1 MKFDTI
7 IIGGGLSG
15 LIAGIELSRKGQK
28 CLIVS
33 SGQSALHFFSGSFE
47 LCSLSDNP
55 YDAIA
60 TLGEGH
66 PYTKL
71 GTERVAELSAQV
83 KPLFKEVGITLK
95 GVKDANHWRI
105 TPLGVLKRAWL
116 TMDEYATVPA
126 DGVMPWKKVAL
137 LNIAG
142 FLDFHTSFVA
152 AGLEEKG
159 VECSVHAI
167 SIPELERLRK
177 NPTEMRSTNIAKTL
191 TGDLIGTLAA
201 RINEYAQDVDAV
213 LMPAVVGLTGGTD
226 VVRLKEKV
234 DRPLYFLPTLPPS
247 VPGIRVQLMLK
258 KHFQKLGGVYMLGD
272 SVTGGEFEGGKLK
285 SIRTNNHGDTVFE
298 ADNFILASGSF
309 FSKGLASNLDGVYE
323 PVFGLD
329 VDSLDVRADWYKRN
343 LFEAQ
348 PYMTFGVAAD
358 EAFHVKK
365 DGAPVENVYAAG
377 SVLSGFHPMK
387 QGCGAGVSILTALHV
402 SNSILN
408 TPSVNQDA
416 PSVNQN
422 TSSDNQDAPS
432 VILNEVK
439 DL

>member
-15 LIAGIELSRKGQK
+15 LVAGIDLSRKGQK
-28 CLIVS
+28 CLVVS

-47 LCSLSDNP
+47 LCSLATNP
-55 YDAIA
+55 YDGIA

-66 PYTKL
+66 PYSKI
-71 GTERVAELSAQV
+71 GTESVAELSAKV

-105 TPLGVLKRAWL
+105 TPMGVLKRAWL
-116 TMDEYATVPA
+116 TMDEYATVPV
-126 DGVMPWKKVAL
+126 DGEMPWKKVAV
-137 LNIAG
+137 LNIDG
-142 FLDFHTSFVA
+142 FLDFHTSYIA
-152 AGLEEKG
+152 AGLEAKG

-167 SIPELERLRK
+167 SMPELERLRK

-191 TGDLIGTLAA
+191 TGDLIGALAA
-201 RINEYAQDVDAV
+201 RINEFAHDVDAV
-213 LMPAVVGLTGGTD
+213 LMPAVVGLTSSTD

-234 DRPLYFLPTLPPS
+234 DRPLHFLATLPPS
-247 VPGIRVQLMLK
+247 VPGIRMQMMLK

-272 SVTGGEFEGGKLK
+272 SVVSGEFEDGKLK
-285 SIRTNNHGDTVFE
+285 SIKTNNHGDTKFE

-323 PVFGLD
+323 PIFGLD

-348 PYMTFGVAAD
+348 PYMSFGVATD
-358 EAFHVKK
+358 KDFRVKK
-365 DGAPVENVYAAG
+365 NGVPVENVYAAG
-377 SVLSGFHPMK
+377 SILSGFHPMK

-402 SNSILN
+402 SSL
-408 TPSVNQDA
+408 
-416 PSVNQN
+416 
-422 TSSDNQDAPS
+422 
-432 VILNEVK
+432 LKNE
-439 DL
+439 